1 MVKAKSKKG
10 EVGSFFALVL
20 VLQGCGAPSA
30 GQAKADLV
38 DPDSEG
44 AQLLQEYCSD
54 CHAPP
59 PPSTHLADEWDNVV
73 YRMQEHRRMN
83 AYSMM
88 DAEQVEVLTNYL
100 KQYAKKGK
108 S

>member
-1 MVKAKSKKG
+1 MVKAQSKKLW
-10 EVGSFFALVL
+10 VGSFFALVM

-30 GQAKADLV
+30 EHAKVELV
-38 DPDSEG
+38 DPDSPG

-73 YRMQEHRRMN
+73 YRMQERRRMK

-88 DAEQVEVLTNYL
+88 DEEQLAVLMSYL